1 MVDQRHWVTLNL
13 IIVALKCTFCNSMG
27 FNDDS
32 TFLLQRVFHAS
43 FLAAVLLSAAFKMLA
58 RLKDH
63 KRRALKKEALQQ
75 RQQRALNYFLRN
87 SMQNDLKLRIKEPGC
102 VFLQVLIYCWL
113 HSKDYKKIG
122 SFRDQNADFAA
133 LIANGSGIPHTR
145 SVARSFSSTCSA
157 EASDS
162 SVA

>member
-1 MVDQRHWVTLNL
+1 MTALSFCSVYFMHPSLLLYCFRRP
-13 IIVALKCTFCNSMG
+13 LKCCKTQRPQKKG
-27 FNDDS
+27 FEKRGSS
-32 TFLLQRVFHAS
+32 T
-43 FLAAVLLSAAFKMLA
+43 
-58 RLKDH
+58 
-63 KRRALKKEALQQ
+63 EATEG
-75 RQQRALNYFLRN
+75 LNYFLRN
-87 SMQNDLKLRIKEPGC
+87 SMQNDLKLAFKEPGC